1 MQRTSIA
8 YESRKILISKKKKR
22 NQTIR
27 FKLNKMS
34 EEERID
40 FYKRKKDRREEKDK
54 HYKQWVKDC
63 KLKMFELKILYANG
77 IKDKG
82 LREKVKLS
90 IDLFDDCFVRW
101 SDSHRKHSLHLLYMV
116 KSNIQKEEYA
126 LKEMERILGK

>member
-1 MQRTSIA
+1 MQTRYIA
-8 YESRKILISKKKKR
+8 NESKKILISKGKR
-22 NQTIR
+22 RHQTIK

-40 FYKRKKDRREEKDK
+40 YYKRKEARREEKYEY
-54 HYKQWVKDC
+54 YKQWVKDC
-63 KLKMFELKILYANG
+63 KLKMFELKILYAND

>member
-1 MQRTSIA
+1 
-8 YESRKILISKKKKR
+8 
-22 NQTIR
+22 
-27 FKLNKMS
+27 MS

-40 FYKRKKDRREEKDK
+40 YYKRKEARREEKYEY
-54 HYKQWVKDC
+54 YKQWVKDC
-63 KLKMFELKILYANG
+63 KLKMFELKILYAND

-116 KSNIQKEEYA
+116 KSNIQKEEDA
-126 LKEMERILGK
+126 LNKMERILGK

>member
-1 MQRTSIA
+1 MQTRYIA
-8 YESRKILISKKKKR
+8 NESKKILISKGKR
-22 NQTIR
+22 RHQTIK

-40 FYKRKKDRREEKDK
+40 YEKRKEARREEEEE
-54 HYKQWVKDC
+54 HYKQWAKDC

-116 KSNIQKEEYA
+116 KSNIQKEEDA
-126 LKEMERILGK
+126 LNKMERILGK

>member
-1 MQRTSIA
+1 MQTRYIA
-8 YESRKILISKKKKR
+8 NESKKILISKGKR
-22 NQTIR
+22 RHQTIK

-116 KSNIQKEEYA
+116 KSNIQKEEDA
-126 LKEMERILGK
+126 LKKMERILGK

>member
-1 MQRTSIA
+1 MQTRYIA
-8 YESRKILISKKKKR
+8 NESKKILISKGKR
-22 NQTIR
+22 RHQTIKI
-27 FKLNKMS
+27 KLNKMS

-40 FYKRKKDRREEKDK
+40 FYKRKEVRREEKDK

>member
-1 MQRTSIA
+1 MQTRYIA
-8 YESRKILISKKKKR
+8 NESKKILISKGKR
-22 NQTIR
+22 RHQTII
-27 FKLNKMS
+27 FKLNQMS

-40 FYKRKKDRREEKDK
+40 YYKRKEARREEKYEY
-54 HYKQWVKDC
+54 YKQWVKDC
-63 KLKMFELKILYANG
+63 KLKMFELKILYAND

-116 KSNIQKEEYA
+116 KSNIQKEEDA
-126 LKEMERILGK
+126 LKKMERILG

>member
-1 MQRTSIA
+1 MQITYIA
-8 YESRKILISKKKKR
+8 NESKKILISKGKR
-22 NQTIR
+22 RHQTII
-27 FKLNKMS
+27 FKLNQMS

-40 FYKRKKDRREEKDK
+40 YYKRKEARREEKYEY
-54 HYKQWVKDC
+54 YKQWVKDC

-116 KSNIQKEEYA
+116 KSNIQKEEDA
-126 LKEMERILGK
+126 LKKMERILGQ

>member
-8 YESRKILISKKKKR
+8 YECRKILISKKKKR
-22 NQTIR
+22 HQTIR
-27 FKLNKMS
+27 FKLNQMS
-34 EEERID
+34 EKERID
-40 FYKRKKDRREEKDK
+40 YEKRKEARREEKDK

-63 KLKMFELKILYANG
+63 KLKMFELKILYAND
-77 IKDKG
+77 IKDKD

-116 KSNIQKEEYA
+116 KSNIQKEEDA
-126 LKEMERILGK
+126 LKKMERILG

>member
-1 MQRTSIA
+1 MQTRYIA
-8 YESRKILISKKKKR
+8 NECKKILISKGKR
-22 NQTIR
+22 RHQTIK

-116 KSNIQKEEYA
+116 KSNIQKEEDA
-126 LKEMERILGK
+126 LKKMERILGK